1 MRESVG
7 GTFMIYV
14 LLVFLAVYITF
25 VAVAFNYARAF
36 RVKNKVLD
44 IIEQNEGIR
53 EWDNG
58 TGGKDYSKIT
68 SGVFGQI
75 DAYLNSISYRVNNI
89 DKSNCDGYDY
99 INKDRGYC
107 IAKINQSSSIKGITS
122 SYYKV
127 RTFVYIEFPFLK
139 LKFTIP
145 VNGETRRIERISQ

>member
-1 MRESVG
+1 MRDSVG

-14 LLVFLAVYITF
+14 LIIFLSVYIVF

-36 RVKNKVLD
+36 RVKNKVID
-44 IIEQNEGIR
+44 IIEQNEGIK
-53 EWDNG
+53 EMDGNG
-58 TGGKDYSKIT
+58 NLTGIT

-75 DAYLNSISYRVNNI
+75 DTYLNNVSYRVNNI
-89 DKSNCDGYDY
+89 GESNCKGYDY
-99 INKDRGYC
+99 INTKRGYC
-107 IAKINQSSSIKGITS
+107 ISKINQDSSIDGIES

>member
-1 MRESVG
+1 MRDSVG

-14 LLVFLAVYITF
+14 LIIFLSVYIVF

-36 RVKNKVLD
+36 RVKNKVID
-44 IIEQNEGIR
+44 IIEQNEGIK
-53 EWDNG
+53 EMDGNDNL
-58 TGGKDYSKIT
+58 TGIT

-75 DAYLNSISYRVNNI
+75 DTYLNNVSYRVNNI
-89 DKSNCDGYDY
+89 GESNCKGYDY
-99 INKDRGYC
+99 INTNRGYC
-107 IAKINQSSSIKGITS
+107 ISKTNQDSSIDGIES

-145 VNGETRRIERISQ
+145 VNGETRRIERINN